1 MFDEQMVHG
10 DVLIPEDD
18 AVRRVRFK
26 LRLPWYRS
34 LPLSCI
40 QALDV
45 NIDGQRTA
53 SDALLVRLNGQD
65 HTLAE
70 AAGLHDTWWFV
81 LDAIEVHA
89 KTATSL
95 GPGSHQVG
103 VALSLRIPYMDPD
116 FGREFEFVQ
125 AVRGSRVLALVGED
139 F

>member
-70 AAGLHDTWWFV
+70 AASLHDTWWFV
-81 LDAIEVHA
+81 LDPIEVHA

-95 GPGSHQVG
+95 APGSHRVG
-103 VALSLRIPYMDPD
+103 VALTLRIPYIDPD
-116 FGREFEFVQ
+116 FSLAHEFVQ
-125 AVRGSRVLALVGED
+125 VAHASRDLTLVGKD